1 MAITRKSDII
11 AVGNTDTDLLEAG
24 SGEDCVVVSLI
35 FGNVDGVADATVTVT
50 LTKSGEAALNI
61 VSVLPVGAGEAVELF
76 IGGKGSL
83 FLEPGD
89 ILSATANAAGDV
101 TATLSWLSEV

>member
-11 AVGNTDTDLLEAG
+11 AVGDSDTDLLEAE
-24 SGEDCVVVSLI
+24 SAEDCVIVSLI
-35 FGNVDGVADATVTVT
+35 LGNVDGAADATVILT
-50 LTKSGEAALNI
+50 LTKSGESPLNI
-61 VSVLPVGAGEAVELF
+61 VSTLSVAAGEAVEMF

-89 ILSATANAAGDV
+89 ILSATASAAGDI
-101 TATLSWLSEV
+101 TATLSWLSEI

>member
-1 MAITRKSDII
+1 MAITRKSNIL
-11 AVGNTDTDLLEAG
+11 AVGSSDTPLLEAE

-35 FGNVDGVADATVTVT
+35 LGNVDGTDTATVILT
-50 LTKSGEAALNI
+50 LTKSGEAAVNM
-61 VSVLPVGAGEAVELF
+61 VSALSIAAGEAVEMF

-89 ILSATANAAGDV
+89 VLSATASAAGDIV
-101 TATLSWLSEV
+101 ATLSWLSEV